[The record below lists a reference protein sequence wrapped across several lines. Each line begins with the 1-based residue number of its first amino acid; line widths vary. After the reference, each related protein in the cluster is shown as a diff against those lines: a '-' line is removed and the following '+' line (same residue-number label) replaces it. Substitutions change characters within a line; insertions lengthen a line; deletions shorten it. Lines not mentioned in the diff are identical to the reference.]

1 MQMTFNQYIEAL
13 IKQMDVTSVE
23 KDDIYDELMEHLQL
37 TKSQYVQSG
46 LDDKHAEM
54 KAMEQFGNPQSIG
67 NEMQEAMFP
76 KRHFLIH
83 LLAYLSIFY
92 TFYLYASQLFG
103 FGDAHFIWL
112 ILAIA
117 SSIYLWFTAESAVIL
132 FRKRAIRVTHY
143 IIHIFLFLY
152 GAMLSDLWP
161 PMAFLALA
169 IVILSIISIYQL
181 AIYDFR
187 HESHEKTVTT
197 IIIHVINITL
207 GIGYIGF
214 TLFFTWGV
222 LVFSTGLEIL
232 TAWRFYLFMAT
243 LFIWIFSYYLQLKY
257 VHRTKWVWLLFLA
270 PIIYFG
276 IIINL

>member
-1 MQMTFNQYIEAL
+1 MHMTLNEYVEAL
-13 IKQMDVTSVE
+13 IKQMDVTSIE

-37 TKSQYVQSG
+37 TKSHYVQSG
-46 LDDKHAEM
+46 LDDKHAEK

-83 LLAYLSIFY
+83 LLAYASIFY
-92 TFYLYASQLFG
+92 TFYIYTTQLFG

-112 ILAIA
+112 VLAIA
-117 SSIYLWFTAESAVIL
+117 SSTYLWFTAESAYTL

-152 GAMLSDLWP
+152 GSMLSELWI
-161 PMAFLALA
+161 PMTFFALA
-169 IVILSIISIYQL
+169 IVLLSIISIYQL

-187 HESHEKTVTT
+187 HESREKTVAT
-197 IIIHVINITL
+197 IVIHVINITL
-207 GIGYIGF
+207 GIVYIGF
-214 TLFFTWGV
+214 TLFFTWGA
-222 LVFSTGLEIL
+222 LIFSTGFELF
-232 TAWRFYLFMAT
+232 TAWRFYMFTAT
-243 LFIWIFSYYLQLKY
+243 LFVWICSYYLQLKY

-270 PIIYFG
+270 PVIYVG